1 MQFEVHGNDW
11 SHLWTEDTRL
21 AAVILMLLIVCLNL
35 FFRWEK
41 QQEKSRTSLLSTI
54 APHP

>member
-35 FFRWEK
+35 FFPLGKAAGEIK
-41 QQEKSRTSLLSTI
+41 NKSS
-54 APHP
+54 